1 VRGRYK
7 LQDTQKAELHIG
19 FVMSTEVGLHTQ
31 YLNWRACLTPE
42 LGVKPEWIVIDW
54 WKRRGRIERIPLLP
68 DSFKARLRGEV
79 QLRNG
84 LKKGPY
90 DALFV
95 AQERIFHGT
104 NSFLFRQDYFVT
116 ADVTAIQ
123 LAAFGDLYRKLPS
136 GPAFYERQKHAER
149 VERLKRAK
157 ALFPWSRWAAQ
168 SMVED
173 YGADPDTIHVISPGV
188 IMEKLLSNPDLR
200 RQGGPARILFV
211 GGDFYRKGGDLLLK
225 WANQTSRTDW
235 HLDIVT
241 RDLVVP
247 THKNV
252 KIHRRLGPNSPE
264 LLALY
269 SEANI
274 FALPTRGDC
283 YSIASVEAMAAG
295 LPVILSRTGGTGDII
310 SEGRTGFLIE
320 PGDSDALFDRL
331 DYLLAN
337 PERQSEMGAA
347 AREEAEV
354 RFDANK
360 NVAQTIDIMRSYLK

>member
-1 VRGRYK
+1 MRGRYI

-79 QLRNG
+79 QLRHG
-84 LKKGPY
+84 LKKGPF

-104 NSFLFRQDYFVT
+104 NSYLFRQDYFVT

-123 LAAFGDLYRKLPS
+123 LAAFGDLYKKLPS
-136 GPAFYERQKHAER
+136 GPAFYERRKHAER
-149 VERLKRAK
+149 VERLERAK
-157 ALFPWSRWAAQ
+157 ALFPWSRWAAE
-168 SMVED
+168 SMIED

-188 IMEKLLSNPDLR
+188 IMEKLLSNRDNSS
-200 RQGGPARILFV
+200 QDGPTRILFV

-225 WANQTSRTDW
+225 WATQTSRKNW

-252 KIHRRLGPNSPE
+252 KIHRRIGPNSPE

-269 SEANI
+269 SDAHI

-283 YSIASVEAMAAG
+283 YSIASIEAMAAG

-310 SEGRTGFLIE
+310 SDDDTGFLIE
-320 PGDSDALFDRL
+320 PGDCDALFDKL
-331 DYLLAN
+331 DYLLDN
-337 PERQSEMGAA
+337 PQRRIEMGAA
-347 AREEAEV
+347 ARADAEN
-354 RFDANK
+354 RFDATK
-360 NVAQTIDIMRSYLK
+360 NIAKTIEIMRKYLS